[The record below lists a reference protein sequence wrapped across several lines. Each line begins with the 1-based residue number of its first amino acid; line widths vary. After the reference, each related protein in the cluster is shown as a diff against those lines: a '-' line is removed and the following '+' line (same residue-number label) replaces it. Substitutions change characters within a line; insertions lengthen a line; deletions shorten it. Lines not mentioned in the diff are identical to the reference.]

1 MLDFHRFRCL
11 TFDCYG
17 TMIDWESGILDAMR
31 PILAAHGKSKSLT
44 DSEILALYGELESR
58 GEQAPYR
65 IYREVLRDVVRG
77 FGERVGFTAT
87 DQEKD
92 SLPNSLGDW
101 KPFPDTIAALRRL
114 KSKFKLAVISNVD
127 DDLFERTAQHLE
139 VPFDHVITAQQARS
153 YKPSHNNFELA
164 LRVIGLPREQVLHVA
179 QSLFHDHV
187 PAKAM
192 GFTTVWVN
200 RRRRVQSAGATP
212 PADAHPDLEVPDLKW
227 LADLAAP

>member
-11 TFDCYG
+11 SFDCYG
-17 TMIDWESGILDAMR
+17 TMIDWESGILNALH
-31 PILAAHGKSKSLT
+31 PILAAHGKSESLT
-44 DSEILALYGELESR
+44 DAQLLALYAELESH
-58 GEQAPYR
+58 GEHGPYKT
-65 IYREVLRDVVRG
+65 YREILRGLVSG
-77 FGERVGFTAT
+77 FGERLDFAAT

-101 KPFPDTIAALRRL
+101 KPFLDTISALRRL

-127 DDLFERTAQHLE
+127 DDLFARTAHHLE

-200 RRRRVQSAGATP
+200 RPRRVHSAGATP
-212 PADAHPDLEVPDLKW
+212 PAEAHPDLEVPDLKS
-227 LADLAAP
+227 LADLAVP

>member
-17 TMIDWESGILDAMR
+17 TMIDWESGILDALR
-31 PILAAHGKSKSLT
+31 PVLAAHGKSKSLT

-58 GEQAPYR
+58 AEQPPYK
-65 IYREVLRDVVRG
+65 IYREALRDVVRG
-77 FGERVGFTAT
+77 FGERLGFVPA
-87 DQEKD
+87 DQETD

-127 DDLFERTAQHLE
+127 DDLFARTASHLE

-200 RRRRVQSAGATP
+200 RRRRVQSLGATP
-212 PADAHPDLEVPDLKW
+212 PADAHPDLEVSDLKS
-227 LADLAAP
+227 LADLAVP